1 MIHSNIYDIHD
12 YDEIFLEGFITQTL
26 PIYDLWNIRPLEN
39 ENKILAA
46 GTSKD
51 IDKFRDF
58 FSSHLDSDY
67 PHPILI
73 VIGNAEKNNPDNMV
87 SNKKNYYKLKFDKYK
102 GNDIGTP
109 LHLPYRANYPTGQEQ
124 MVPLSFNGYG
134 PKPQLGGAGMQGVS
148 YNDIQ
153 GIVDRNVSD
162 ATRSIKAEY
171 EENSARRE
179 ADSIKRIADLEMR
192 MELYKL
198 DMRARDIEEKERK
211 LQEELDDYE
220 MKKAEG
226 LGSVKEYTKTIAGG
240 LLEVGK
246 TAFGIEDK
254 DEKKTVKKTEKQELK
269 GSPETTTS
277 FDDEGF
283 SEKKEEP
290 KSDDQFEN
298 LLGVIGNLNQ
308 DQKYALLDVLMP
320 DDIQNEEKKETEEK
334 VEEKTEEKVEE
345 NNNQEPKKEE
355 TNEEVSTDDNN

>member
-1 MIHSNIYDIHD
+1 MNIFDIHD
-12 YDEIFLEGFITQTL
+12 YDEYFLEQFVTQTL
-26 PIYDLWNIRPLEN
+26 PIYDLWSIRPLQN
-39 ENKILAA
+39 EIKVLAS

-51 IDKFRDF
+51 ANKFKDF
-58 FSSHLDSDY
+58 FSDHVNNDF

-73 VIGNAEKNNPDNMV
+73 VIGNAEKNNPNNMIN
-87 SNKKNYYKLKFDKYK
+87 NKRNYFKLQFNKYT

-109 LHLPYRANYPTGQEQ
+109 LHLPYHSNYQAGNEQ
-124 MVPLSFNGYG
+124 MIPLNLPGYG
-134 PKPQLGGAGMQGVS
+134 PKQQLGGGMQGVS

-153 GIVDRNVSD
+153 GIVDRNVTD

-171 EENSARRE
+171 EELAAKRE
-179 ADSIKRIADLEMR
+179 VDSIKRIAELETK
-192 MELYKL
+192 MELHKL

-226 LGSVKEYTKTIAGG
+226 LGSIKEYTKTIAGG

-254 DEKKTVKKTEKQELK
+254 YEKKPDKKTEKEELK
-269 GSPETTTS
+269 GSPEKTTS
-277 FDDEGF
+277 FDDNEF
-283 SEKKEEP
+283 TEKKQEK

-298 LLGVIGNLNQ
+298 LLGVISNLNP

-320 DDIQNEEKKETEEK
+320 EDMQDEEKKEPKEK
-334 VEEKTEEKVEE
+334 VEEKIEEKAEE
-345 NNNQEPKKEE
+345 NNNQQIEKTE
-355 TNEEVSTDDNN
+355 TNEEVQSDSNN